1 MTGNKLQTKGKGR
14 SLKQPTLVYL
24 LTVLNSK
31 YKVIKEAWRT
41 PRIYKR
47 ESSCH
52 PVLLYCVRRGNRYQK
67 ASEWEDSV
75 RVNHLGSEH
84 HHRSPYQRK
93 GIRFTMSGR
102 LSQERSHRTVHWIN
116 RYVHRLLVPSRSMG
130 KPGTIR
136 TALLSFYGPSY
147 VEVIPMSGWL
157 QTYVNKPATAR
168 FGRCVRVSSP

>member
-116 RYVHRLLVPSRSMG
+116 WYVHIKLDDLRIFEMH
-130 KPGTIR
+130 
-136 TALLSFYGPSY
+136 SY
-147 VEVIPMSGWL
+147 EYLHEI
-157 QTYVNKPATAR
+157 AR
-168 FGRCVRVSSP
+168 IAHVF